1 MANAITIAV
10 TLNKGDY
17 SVDGD
22 IKAAGKYTLAA
33 DNAIQSFSGTVEG
46 LGRFGAT
53 MKPNRSALSYR
64 LEADKDTDTN
74 TLLAAALAIKALIET
89 WFAPEQQEEL

>member
-1 MANAITIAV
+1 MANTITIAV

-22 IKAAGKYTLAA
+22 IKAAGKYTMVA
-33 DNAIQSFSGTVEG
+33 DNVIQSFSGTVEG

-53 MKPNRSALSYR
+53 MKSDRSALSYR
-64 LEADKDTDTN
+64 LEPDKDADAN
-74 TLLAAALAIKALIET
+74 TLMSAAVAIKALIEG
-89 WFAPEQQEEL
+89 WFAPAQEEEL